1 MNELRGRCLSLE
13 SLFPHCSLRWEKR
26 GNESLSR
33 IPPPVRGPPF
43 PSRLYVRLVQKAS
56 HTKGVGYPK
65 IVLNL
70 HLIVSYTQV
79 GTLDV
84 VVPLASLF

>member
-1 MNELRGRCLSLE
+1 MFVFGVFVP
-13 SLFPHCSLRWEKR
+13 SLFISSKKR
-26 GNESLSR
+26 GMRACLEFPSF
-33 IPPPVRGPPF
+33 PVRGPPF
-43 PSRLYVRLVQKAS
+43 PSRLYVRHAQKAS
-56 HTKGVGYPK
+56 HTKGVGYLK